1 MSQGI
6 LSGNLPGYGPA
17 AASSYSSHG
26 DLKAF
31 LPVKINSSKSLL
43 LYSNRASSLVCSANS
58 SNHRR
63 NPDFSRQRQNHGFSR
78 NRNRQNLD
86 RDNSEN
92 IEESELLS
100 SKNGPLLSLSNG
112 PRFQATATPGPREKE
127 IVDLFRKVQAQLRER
142 AAIKEEKKMESSQ
155 GQGKESETVD
165 SLLKLLR
172 KHSVDQ
178 GKRKSNSGS
187 SRDFVLEQPEQNT
200 SSFGDEQNTNF
211 LNSNSNAREEDEEAQ
226 EPKHSNPF
234 RRPVSNFRRKSPVPR
249 VKYEPVYSPED
260 NINSLSLPKLQGMRK
275 KNEPEPELEAESEP
289 ELVPEFE
296 PVSEIELESEL
307 EESFDVSSDVHDE
320 EFAEISETESSDVD
334 EAYTDDEVV
343 ETKSS
348 TEYTD
353 LSALKL
359 AELKVLAKS
368 RGLKGY
374 SKLKK
379 VELIE
384 LLCGN

>member
-6 LSGNLPGYGPA
+6 LSSNLPGYGPA
-17 AASSYSSHG
+17 ATSSYSSHG

-31 LPVKINSSKSLL
+31 LPVKINSSKSVL

-78 NRNRQNLD
+78 NRNRQNLH
-86 RDNSEN
+86 RENSEN

-100 SKNGPLLSLSNG
+100 SKSVPLLSLSNG

-178 GKRKSNSGS
+178 GKRKSSSGS
-187 SRDFVLEQPEQNT
+187 SRDFVLEQPEQNI
-200 SSFGDEQNTNF
+200 SSFEDEQNTNF
-211 LNSNSNAREEDEEAQ
+211 LNSNSNTREEDEEAQ
-226 EPKHSNPF
+226 EPKHSNAF

-249 VKYEPVYSPED
+249 MIYEPVYSPED
-260 NINSLSLPKLQGMRK
+260 NINSLSLPKLQGRRK
-275 KNEPEPELEAESEP
+275 KNEPEPELETEP
-289 ELVPEFE
+289 EPEPVPEFE
-296 PVSEIELESEL
+296 PLSEIELKSEL

-334 EAYTDDEVV
+334 EAYIDDEVV

-348 TEYTD
+348 AGHTD